1 MGNKSTGPAE
11 YETMCRAVDWPVGAA
26 VCQALG
32 TMGFRGAIPW
42 TVIDRAVDD
51 AAGWAV
57 DQAVFSSHWDDPK
70 HHALE
75 DFLEGVEAR

>member
-11 YETMCRAVDWPVGAA
+11 YETMCRAVGWDVDRA
-26 VCQALG
+26 VCGALG
-32 TMGFRGAIPW
+32 TMGFRGAVPW
-42 TVIDRAVDD
+42 GVIDRAVDD

-57 DQAVFSSHWDDPK
+57 DQAVFSFGWDDPK

-75 DFLEGVEAR
+75 DFLVGVEAR